1 MIHLFGQTHQGF
13 LDCRGKREFE
23 FRKIYIAA
31 NKSVNRTVELLVSEY
46 NRYYHSCLQI
56 FCFVYLCSQDL
67 SVSHPGIFVRIF
79 VDYSDI
85 DRIESNRQG
94 KYLPQELLA
103 DDSNIFEL
111 L

>member
-46 NRYYHSCLQI
+46 NTILSFLFADLLLRLLVFTRPKCVTSRDLRSHFRGLQ
-56 FCFVYLCSQDL
+56 
-67 SVSHPGIFVRIF
+67 
-79 VDYSDI
+79 
-85 DRIESNRQG
+85 
-94 KYLPQELLA
+94 
-103 DDSNIFEL
+103 
-111 L
+111 